1 MICDRCSWPIGYGCT
16 CRTDQVTAQARWAQ
30 VQRRHRE
37 AVARYWSNERKRRL
51 RAEYERG
58 RAS

>member
-1 MICDRCSWPIGYGCT
+1 MIHWHCGWPREC
-16 CRTDQVTAQARWAQ
+16 CPCPQDEVTARARWVR

-37 AVARYWSNERKRRL
+37 AVARYRSNERKRRL
-51 RAEYERG
+51 RAEYERK